1 MLSRW
6 VLDGVVAGEITCAF
20 RRWAS
25 PHARSGT
32 RMRTQVGVV
41 VVTEVTEVQPQDITE
56 DQAAAAGYRSRS
68 GLLSSLDKYG
78 SGSVWRVGLRH
89 VGEDPREVLRQRPEL
104 DAEERADLDR
114 RLARMDA
121 SSRHGPWTRHL
132 LRLIRD
138 RPGVRAAELA
148 ESQNRPVARFKSD
161 VWKLKELGLTESLR
175 VGYRLS
181 PRGEAYL
188 AHCGSGAS

>member
-1 MLSRW
+1 ML
-6 VLDGVVAGEITCAF
+6 DEVVAGEITCAF

-25 PHARSGT
+25 PQARSGA
-32 RMRTQVGVV
+32 RMRTEVGVV
-41 VVTEVTEVQPQDITE
+41 DITEVTAVEPNDITE
-56 DQAAAAGYRSRS
+56 DHAAAAGFRSRS

-78 SGSVWRVGLRH
+78 SGRVWRVGLQY
-89 VGEDPREVLRQRPEL
+89 VGEDPRTALRERAEL
-104 DAEERADLDR
+104 DDDERTELDR
-114 RLARMDA
+114 RLARMDT
-121 SSRHGPWTRHL
+121 SSRHGPWTRRL

-181 PRGEAYL
+181 ARGDAYL
-188 AHCGSGAS
+188 DHCGSGAS